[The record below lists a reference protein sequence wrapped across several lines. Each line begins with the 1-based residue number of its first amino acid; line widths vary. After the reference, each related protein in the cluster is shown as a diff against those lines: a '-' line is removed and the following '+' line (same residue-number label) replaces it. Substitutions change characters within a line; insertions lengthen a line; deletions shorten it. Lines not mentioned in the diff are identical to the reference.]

1 VQPLSEPSAPA
12 LEGDACWHAELT
24 VLATLGL
31 SRQNGVC
38 VRGAHRFRVCAS
50 RGRFSRFEKLDAMFL
65 GIISLA
71 LIADGLRLCWQ
82 ALARPDWRCA
92 RSDNSAGRAFEN
104 RGLAGSETPDLY
116 CRQSII
122 GNCRLS

>member
-1 VQPLSEPSAPA
+1 MRA
-12 LEGDACWHAELT
+12 G
-24 VLATLGL
+24 
-31 SRQNGVC
+31 N
-38 VRGAHRFRVCAS
+38 HRFGVCAS
-50 RGRFSRFEKLDAMFL
+50 RCRFARFEKLDAMFL

-71 LIADGLRLCWQ
+71 LIADGLRQCWQ
-82 ALARPDWRCA
+82 ALARADWRCA

-104 RGLAGSETPDLY
+104 RGLAGSETPGLY